1 MGVNQAKAIHVVT
14 ENEEEQC
21 NEEETEKGGEAR
33 GRTEYNMQV
42 AELQES
48 AASGVGIDQAKN
60 NEKKGEENSRNQE
73 SREKVRMEG
82 AEQVGE
88 IPKNQLTN
96 GGNQG
101 KEDQRQMG
109 ILGKATQQ
117 QRGKEAKWSINK
129 NGLGPKKVGQVLGGI
144 RLFQEGEPTKKCP
157 SNANYEEEKSYSCT
171 KGPSKGNTRLPTYTG
186 YGSKEMMQQ
195 EKDTE
200 IEGAKTIRELL
211 REKFGK
217 RNEANTEQRKI
228 EHMEVTVAE
237 NREETQSESIWNYR
251 KQNIEEVGK
260 KKARKTQV
268 HRDGKGSFYLVEL
281 ASEDDEEQEQQHRR
295 ENTEN
300 WEIELA
306 NKMQYKLNIKRKRD
320 SIERLTILD
329 SDETKMEQQT
339 MITRSKRSKVE
350 YKTEGKNT
358 RELTIRGDH
367 SNFSFDMAEEAGRH
381 MPHLEP

>member
-1 MGVNQAKAIHVVT
+1 MHVV
-14 ENEEEQC
+14 
-21 NEEETEKGGEAR
+21 
-33 GRTEYNMQV
+33 
-42 AELQES
+42 ELQES

-60 NEKKGEENSRNQE
+60 TENKGEKNSGSQE
-73 SREKVRMEG
+73 SREKVGMKG

-117 QRGKEAKWSINK
+117 QRGKEAKWSIDK
-129 NGLGPKKVGQVLGGI
+129 NGSGPKKAGQDLGGI
-144 RLFQEGEPTKKCP
+144 KLFQEGEPTKKCP
-157 SNANYEEEKSYSCT
+157 SNTDYEEEKSYSCT

-186 YGSKEMMQQ
+186 YGSKEIMQQ
-195 EKDTE
+195 EKATE
-200 IEGAKTIRELL
+200 IKGAKTIRELL

-217 RNEANTEQRKI
+217 RNEANIEQRMI
-228 EHMEVTVAE
+228 EHMEVTVAGT
-237 NREETQSESIWNYR
+237 RKETQSESIWNYR
-251 KQNIEEVGK
+251 KHNMEEMGK

-281 ASEDDEEQEQQHRR
+281 ASEDDEEQKQQHGR
-295 ENTEN
+295 ESTEN

-320 SIERLTILD
+320 SIERLIILD
-329 SDETKMEQQT
+329 SDETEME
-339 MITRSKRSKVE
+339 
-350 YKTEGKNT
+350 
-358 RELTIRGDH
+358 
-367 SNFSFDMAEEAGRH
+367 
-381 MPHLEP
+381 